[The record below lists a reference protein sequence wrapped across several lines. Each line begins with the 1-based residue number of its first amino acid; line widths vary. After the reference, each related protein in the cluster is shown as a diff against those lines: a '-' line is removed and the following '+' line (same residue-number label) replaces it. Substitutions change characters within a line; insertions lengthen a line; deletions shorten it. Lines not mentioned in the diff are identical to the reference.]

1 MGRYKD
7 DPWLWDLEWDTQ
19 EFKQKKNPGKKKKKK
34 DENGNSKA
42 SVVAGA
48 DESAQEWQE
57 GEHGWSLGA
66 RDA

>member
-19 EFKQKKNPGKKKKKK
+19 EFKQKKNPGKKKK
-34 DENGNSKA
+34 DQNRNSKA
-42 SVVAGA
+42 PVAAAGA
-48 DESAQEWQE
+48 DGTTQEWQE
-57 GEHGWSLGA
+57 GEHAWSSGT